1 MFHFLRPSRLFAFI
15 SDIHLE
21 RWSKNT
27 YTYPIFN
34 AYKTRGLFLAGDIGW
49 PSMPNY
55 TRFLE
60 YCAYEFPKVFL
71 IAGNHEYDRYKVS
84 DYWIVEETIREIVAK
99 IPNKNVV
106 FLQNE
111 KYQLCENYTILG
123 STLWSDRV
131 NTELHETSVAW
142 LKNEIQ
148 RENKPKHQ
156 FIVMTHYVPTQM
168 LIEPHYVNNYK
179 NHRNFYS
186 NLEYLIK
193 PPVAHWICGHS
204 HSIQEKKCNSVSLHM
219 NCDPKAKEVKYLE
232 LPPIATR

>member
-34 AYKTRGLFLAGDIGW
+34 SFKTRGIFLAGDIGW

-55 TRFLE
+55 ARFLE
-60 YCAYEFPKVFL
+60 YCAFEFPKVFI
-71 IAGNHEYDRYKVS
+71 IAGNHEYDRYKLS

-111 KYQLCENYTILG
+111 KYELCENYSILG
-123 STLWSDRV
+123 STLWSERV
-131 NTELHETSVAW
+131 NSDLHEKSVEW
-142 LKNEIQ
+142 LKSEIEEERKNN
-148 RENKPKHQ
+148 REV
-156 FIVMTHYVPTQM
+156 IILTHHVPTRL

-179 NHRNFYS
+179 NYRNFYS

-204 HSIQEKKCNSVSLHM
+204 HSIQEKICNSVTLHM
-219 NCDPKAKEVKYLE
+219 NCDLKGKEVKYLE
-232 LPPIATR
+232 LPPITTR